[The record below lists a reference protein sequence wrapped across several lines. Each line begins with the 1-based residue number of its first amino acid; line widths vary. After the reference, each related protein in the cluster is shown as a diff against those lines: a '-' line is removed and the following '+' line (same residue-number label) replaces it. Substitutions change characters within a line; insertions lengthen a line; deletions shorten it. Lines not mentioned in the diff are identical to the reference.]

1 MIIRTH
7 YRLCKRENTNIH
19 TKCNVNKMKDAYILA
34 FIYTKN
40 KGTHICILSILIS
53 RKVFMTL
60 LQVFLPQSTNR
71 SKKILKC
78 EFPSL
83 G

>member
-7 YRLCKRENTNIH
+7 YRLCKRENINIH
-19 TKCNVNKMKDAYILA
+19 TKCNVNNMKDAYILV
-34 FIYTKN
+34 FFYTKN
-40 KGTHICILSILIS
+40 KGTHIFILSILIN

-71 SKKILKC
+71 SKKIFKC
-78 EFPSL
+78 ELSS
-83 G
+83 